1 MKKSYMVVFSHS
13 KAWLFIWMG
22 LQNMEE
28 NRTISISQYYG
39 SLPNMKSKFDR
50 FARKDF
56 FQGQTREEWEKWAQ
70 DSRKT
75 LADLLGLDKMDH
87 VPLMS
92 RLVETV
98 TAEPGIKREKVLI
111 QTEENVWVPMYIL
124 IPENID
130 RPKVFITPPGHQ
142 GAGKFSVAGV
152 REIPA
157 VADAILKYNYDYGM
171 QLARLGFVAV
181 CPDCRGFGER
191 RDEALQ
197 HDDEKSFLTSSCF
210 HLAHMAEPLGE
221 TVIGMC
227 VWDLMKIM
235 DYVLSRT
242 EWDTS
247 QVSCLGFSGGGMQT
261 LYFSALD
268 ERVHNVF
275 ISGYLYGF
283 KDSLLILNGNC
294 SCNYVP
300 HLWEHFDMGDIASLI
315 APRNLMVQSCR
326 ADHLNGPRGLDNVY
340 EQIDIIKAAY
350 RLYDAEDRIIHDI
363 EEGEHCWHDTHLKE
377 YIDTFGIK

>member
-1 MKKSYMVVFSHS
+1 
-13 KAWLFIWMG
+13 
-22 LQNMEE
+22 MEE
-28 NRTISISQYYG
+28 NRTITIGQYYG

-56 FQGQTREEWEKWAQ
+56 FKGKTREEWEKWALA
-70 DSRKT
+70 SRKT
-75 LADLLGLDKMDH
+75 LSDLLGLDKMDH
-87 VPLMS
+87 VPLIP

-98 TAEPGIKREKVLI
+98 IAEPGIKREKVLI
-111 QTEENVWVPMYIL
+111 QTEEDVWVPMYIL

-130 RPKVFITPPGHQ
+130 RPKVFIAPPGHQ

-152 REIPA
+152 CEIPA

-326 ADHLNGPRGLDNVY
+326 ADHLNGYRGLDNVY
-340 EQIDIIKAAY
+340 EQMDIIRAAY

-363 EEGEHCWHDTHLKE
+363 EEGGHCWHDTHLKE
-377 YIDTFGIK
+377 YIDTFRIR